1 MCDVIA
7 ETLFSVRLHSCKKQL
22 RKRFLKNITSSPE
35 YEDSVYEC
43 QKNFSEENTDSD
55 IEELNDLIGN
65 LHPYCC
71 KPEKVASKSSRSDSD
86 TNDKESSEEE
96 NISPNSV
103 EINWAEH

>member
-1 MCDVIA
+1 MCATSLQKHYFLYVFIHVKN
-7 ETLFSVRLHSCKKQL
+7 SV
-22 RKRFLKNITSSPE
+22 
-35 YEDSVYEC
+35 
-43 QKNFSEENTDSD
+43 FSEENTDSD

>member
-71 KPEKVASKSSRSDSD
+71 KPEKVQV
-86 TNDKESSEEE
+86 NQ
-96 NISPNSV
+96 V
-103 EINWAEH
+103 EATVIQMTKRAVKRKTFLPTALR

>member
-1 MCDVIA
+1 M
-7 ETLFSVRLHSCKKQL
+7 
-22 RKRFLKNITSSPE
+22 SSPE

-65 LHPYCC
+65 LLSYCC

-86 TNDKESSEEE
+86 TNDKGSREEE